1 MTIGEAPEAIR
12 KAVDESVREVNHKV
26 MGREFS
32 VSNALRNSAFEV
44 LTNPSPSKP
53 GNPPGVRSG
62 NLRRN
67 WTQGVR
73 STGGFG
79 GGISAVAYIESSM
92 IYADYLENG
101 THNKD
106 GTQRMA
112 ARPYVDKILEDV
124 EPEVDRIFAD
134 L

>member
-26 MGREFS
+26 MGREFR

-92 IYADYLENG
+92 IYADYVES
-101 THNKD
+101 

-112 ARPYVDKILEDV
+112 ARPFVDKILKDV
-124 EPEVDRIFAD
+124 EPEVERIFAA